1 MLIVPI
7 ASFSEDT
14 YQVVELNA
22 LHNNYQ
28 FLEVLAF
35 PTKQFGHDEPA
46 ANGTE
51 VMNELS
57 HVRPG
62 NKFKPHFHLFNI
74 VDVNGR
80 SEHPLFK
87 FLKNSKLKTAN
98 ATRALYFCDGFK
110 KFDKI
115 YFSTDEKLRDVRKI
129 GTRDHCIPT
138 RDEFANVRELNYSP
152 LKSKDIRW
160 NFEKFLINKHGHPII
175 RYDSKSRI
183 GDIKKDVEHDYFS

>member
-1 MLIVPI
+1 MMLIVPI

-87 FLKNSKLKTAN
+87 FLK
-98 ATRALYFCDGFK
+98 
-110 KFDKI
+110 
-115 YFSTDEKLRDVRKI
+115 
-129 GTRDHCIPT
+129 DHCIPT